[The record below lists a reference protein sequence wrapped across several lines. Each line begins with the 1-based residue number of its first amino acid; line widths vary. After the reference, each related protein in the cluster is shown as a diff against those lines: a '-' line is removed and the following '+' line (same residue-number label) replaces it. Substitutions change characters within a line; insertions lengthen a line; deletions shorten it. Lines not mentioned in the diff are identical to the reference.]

1 MEIMTFPVPV
11 TLLGQAGTDSKWSSQ
26 KARWPQG
33 TKQTTAERPLR
44 KQRLLVRVRARVR
57 ASVHRALLEV
67 SPHKTGGLWDDDEP
81 RQHES
86 KKHAEADAAE
96 SPRAAARNLHCSG
109 PSARSFGNGAAC
121 EAFPR
126 PLNDCTIGGAW
137 RALHRGLRAWNP

>member
-33 TKQTTAERPLR
+33 TKQTTSERPLR

-57 ASVHRALLEV
+57 ASVHRPLLEV

-96 SPRAAARNLHCSG
+96 SPRAAARNLHCSRPG
-109 PSARSFGNGAAC
+109 CSFLRQRCSVRSFST
-121 EAFPR
+121 P
-126 PLNDCTIGGAW
+126 P
-137 RALHRGLRAWNP
+137 

>member
-44 KQRLLVRVRARVR
+44 KQRLLVRVCARAR
-57 ASVHRALLEV
+57 ACKCAQALLEV

-96 SPRAAARNLHCSG
+96 SPRAAARNLHCSRPG
-109 PSARSFGNGAAC
+109 CSFLRQRCSVRSFST
-121 EAFPR
+121 P
-126 PLNDCTIGGAW
+126 P
-137 RALHRGLRAWNP
+137 